1 MENIILKI
9 LDNDI
14 SLIQVFALLLVLLV
28 FLIKQRK
35 TNEKIDLISENHL
48 HTINE
53 TLQRIEGKIEG
64 GFQNLDDKL
73 TDIQKS
79 VEIIKDRQKRK

>member
-1 MENIILKI
+1 MKI

-14 SLIQVFALLLVLLV
+14 NLIQVVALLLVLLV

-35 TNEKIDLISENHL
+35 TNEKIDLIEENHL

-53 TLQRIEGKIEG
+53 TLQRIESKIEG
-64 GFQNLDDKL
+64 GFQGLDDKL

-79 VEIIKDRQKRK
+79 VEVIKDRQKRK

>member
-14 SLIQVFALLLVLLV
+14 SLVQVFALLLVLLV
-28 FLIKQRK
+28 FLVKQRK
-35 TNEKIDLISENHL
+35 TNEKIDFISENHL

-53 TLQRIEGKIEG
+53 TLQRIESKIEG

-79 VEIIKDRQKRK
+79 VEVIKDRQKRK